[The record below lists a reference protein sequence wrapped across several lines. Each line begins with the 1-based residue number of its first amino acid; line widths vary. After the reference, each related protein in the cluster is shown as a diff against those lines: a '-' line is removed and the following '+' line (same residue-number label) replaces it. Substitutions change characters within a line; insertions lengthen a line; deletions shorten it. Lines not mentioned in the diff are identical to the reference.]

1 MQGSFLSNLLA
12 ELAVVNKITC
22 EDICT
27 GYPTITFTYLL
38 YAILPFNKVNTIV
51 YKFEFGTIT
60 EEKLRLEELFGQIYC
75 PVGRTDPF
83 EACNSQTNDVKI
95 GG

>member
-12 ELAVVNKITC
+12 ELAVVYKITC

-27 GYPTITFTYLL
+27 GYPTNTFTYL
-38 YAILPFNKVNTIV
+38 LPFNKVNAIV
-51 YKFEFGTIT
+51 YKFEFGSII
-60 EEKLRLEELFGQIYC
+60 EEKLRLEELSGQIYC
-75 PVGRTDPF
+75 PVGRTGPF
-83 EACNSQTNDVKI
+83 EACNSQTNDAKI